1 MAVFSQK
8 NSQRLLQ
15 VFNVEALTVVPSEG
29 VKAITLREFME
40 RDLADYDGPFVGFSA
55 LDILREDLV
64 TKGTSFYPIE
74 RIFREH
80 GQTEALYQTLDNL
93 SIELMRHLSEQGEQ
107 TSTPLRQWV
116 EARALYMALPSVL
129 EDRVCDNLVAIL
141 PIGQLNRFIS
151 KKSFRFLYGAKPKFP
166 LPVQLATQGFLTLED
181 LPGLKVDMNT
191 SWVVA
196 LEEVALFNPVIR
208 ADKPLFLELREVLRR
223 AGKEREL
230 QATRLALARELIST
244 QEKIRS
250 RGLLVTDSQPYLP
263 VARALAAEYWLA
275 QSELEDLIAFCPH
288 NDFNHFLETGDAVRV
303 YRVLEEGD
311 VIPARSVGPEI
322 SMAQMVKE
330 GLPEGYGETVF
341 TFPLILYFMHNQ
353 PVMYHHSLSELFW
366 KIGET
371 STLARSLWLASYDL
385 MNGLCGPMPGTQTIL
400 DSSIDT
406 ALRACVLYSLSN
418 PWTWRQGRWRVY
430 LEGCYKTLVTALR
443 RAAAELEQPLSIYYR
458 ALICWYDSFSDENPE
473 RRLREMLDLLRGFER
488 RIRDRQP
495 PGVDL
500 RSFLTQSRQFIE
512 ISEALLRLP
521 YANLLIESKSGQSN
535 VNFRRISVM
544 DGLRKAAYFSE
555 PLPLVSSFFKAAWEF
570 LLGARYKRQQLTSR
584 EREIDRLIEQL
595 SQLRK
600 DLRREQQHLF
610 APAHEQK
617 VLKYAFQQEIN
628 HIESLT
634 LELETSA
641 KLSITLRN
649 PWVDLH
655 RTVDLTLD
663 VSNVGR
669 VVAEGVEIVLDLGG
683 GIQLLDESAVR
694 EVTLL
699 GAGEAKQV
707 HYRVRVVRQDAELRV
722 EYNFRDRRGQ
732 DHKDNYSNRLNVR
745 NLDEEPFQVK
755 VNHYQFGRPIQE
767 PTEFYGR
774 RNELENILSQLMA
787 GGKQNLL
794 LRGPRRMGK
803 TSLLYMLQRVL
814 TEPATRRFFNLPP
827 IWDQQLDRVHPVF
840 MSLHSFDL
848 VEGIVAVN
856 QFFRTLLERIA
867 IVLNYPVDDLA
878 WTLASYEQRVK
889 EVGAVNAALE
899 EVGRMLDVYP
909 NERICVLLDEYDE
922 VYRPETGSLDRHLRE
937 FVSAEQRLT
946 WIIASTLALFREV
959 KTISSPWFNV
969 FSILELGR
977 LAEEAAV
984 SLVEIPCKDEKV
996 FWRSDAV
1003 LTLLTET
1010 GRHPAFTQLF
1020 CARVIAHLNRIHTN
1034 YVLEEIIL
1042 TVADEIVNE
1051 QETATSHFEFYWL
1064 DTGGIGRLILLLL
1077 DESETPL
1084 TRKDLQTRV
1093 RNRLAFR
1100 FGSLPKQRVPDQS
1113 GDPIEWQER
1122 EFKQGIDFVEKIVNA
1137 ITLDEQ
1143 RRYVFTV
1150 PLFRRWLR
1158 RRRLTQV
1165 TLADET
1171 FDTIAQE
1178 MEQGGI
1184 TLR

>member
-1 MAVFSQK
+1 
-8 NSQRLLQ
+8 
-15 VFNVEALTVVPSEG
+15 
-29 VKAITLREFME
+29 
-40 RDLADYDGPFVGFSA
+40 
-55 LDILREDLV
+55 
-64 TKGTSFYPIE
+64 
-74 RIFREH
+74 
-80 GQTEALYQTLDNL
+80 
-93 SIELMRHLSEQGEQ
+93 
-107 TSTPLRQWV
+107 
-116 EARALYMALPSVL
+116 
-129 EDRVCDNLVAIL
+129 
-141 PIGQLNRFIS
+141 
-151 KKSFRFLYGAKPKFP
+151 
-166 LPVQLATQGFLTLED
+166 
-181 LPGLKVDMNT
+181 
-191 SWVVA
+191 
-196 LEEVALFNPVIR
+196 
-208 ADKPLFLELREVLRR
+208 
-223 AGKEREL
+223 
-230 QATRLALARELIST
+230 
-244 QEKIRS
+244 
-250 RGLLVTDSQPYLP
+250 
-263 VARALAAEYWLA
+263 
-275 QSELEDLIAFCPH
+275 
-288 NDFNHFLETGDAVRV
+288 
-303 YRVLEEGD
+303 
-311 VIPARSVGPEI
+311 
-322 SMAQMVKE
+322 
-330 GLPEGYGETVF
+330 
-341 TFPLILYFMHNQ
+341 
-353 PVMYHHSLSELFW
+353 
-366 KIGET
+366 
-371 STLARSLWLASYDL
+371 
-385 MNGLCGPMPGTQTIL
+385 
-400 DSSIDT
+400 
-406 ALRACVLYSLSN
+406 
-418 PWTWRQGRWRVY
+418 
-430 LEGCYKTLVTALR
+430 
-443 RAAAELEQPLSIYYR
+443 
-458 ALICWYDSFSDENPE
+458 
-473 RRLREMLDLLRGFER
+473 
-488 RIRDRQP
+488 
-495 PGVDL
+495 
-500 RSFLTQSRQFIE
+500 
-512 ISEALLRLP
+512 
-521 YANLLIESKSGQSN
+521 
-535 VNFRRISVM
+535 M
-544 DGLRKAAYFSE
+544 DGLRRTSYFSE
-555 PLPLVSSFFKAAWEF
+555 PLPPVSNSFKAAWEF
-570 LLGARYKRQQLTSR
+570 LLSARYKRQQLTSR

-595 SQLRK
+595 TQLRK
-600 DLRREQQHLF
+600 NLRREQRLLF

-617 VLKYAFQQEIN
+617 VLKYAFQQEVN
-628 HIESLT
+628 HIENLT

-641 KLSITLRN
+641 KLSINLRN

-663 VSNVGR
+663 ISNVGR
-669 VVAEGVEIVLDLGG
+669 VVAQGVEIVLDLGGAG

-694 EVTLL
+694 EVTEL
-699 GAGEAKQV
+699 GAGEVKQI
-707 HYRVRVVRQDAELRV
+707 HYRARVVRHDAELRV

-732 DHKDNYSNRLNVR
+732 DHKDYYINRLNVR

-755 VNHYQFGRPIQE
+755 INHYQFGRPIQE

-774 RNELENILSQLMA
+774 RVELENILSQLMA

-827 IWDQQLDRVHPVF
+827 VWDQQLDQVHPVF
-840 MSLHSFDL
+840 LSLHSFDL

-867 IVLNYPVDDLA
+867 IVLKHPENDLA
-878 WTLASYEQRVK
+878 QALAAYEQRVK

-977 LAEEAAV
+977 LSEDAAV
-984 SLVEIPCKDEKV
+984 SLVEVPCKDEKV

-1093 RNRLAFR
+1093 RNRLALR
-1100 FGSLPKQRVPDQS
+1100 FGSLPKQRVQDQS

-1165 TLADET
+1165 TLTDET
-1171 FDTIAQE
+1171 YDTIAQE

-1184 TLR
+1184 TLH